1 MRVKVHTRHRILDG
15 FFKVD
20 EVKLQYEKFDGSMTP
35 VITRL
40 NFERG
45 DSVAAVVLNTDTRK
59 IILVNQFKYPSY
71 EKGPGWIT
79 EVVAGMVG
87 DGESPE
93 SAIEREILEE
103 SGYRTVRLEH
113 ISTFYVSPGGSSER
127 IILFYAEVSDS
138 SRSAPGGGLVSEQED
153 IKLIEIPLSNIG
165 EILASKS
172 IEDAKSI
179 IGLMWL
185 QAHATGNR

>member
-1 MRVKVHTRHRILDG
+1 MKVTVHSKRRILDG

-35 VITRL
+35 VLTRL

-45 DSVAAVVLNTDTRK
+45 DSVAAIILNIDTRK
-59 IILVNQFKYPSY
+59 IILVNQFKYPVY

-87 DGESPE
+87 PGEQPE
-93 SAIEREILEE
+93 SAIQREIVEE
-103 SGYRTVRLEH
+103 SGYQATRLEH

-127 IILFYAEVSDS
+127 IILFYAEVTDS
-138 SRSAPGGGLVSEQED
+138 SRCSTGGGLVSEGED
-153 IKLIEIPLSNIG
+153 IRLIEIPLSEAWDAI
-165 EILASKS
+165 ASQTIK
-172 IEDAKSI
+172 DAKSI
-179 IGLMWL
+179 VALMWL
-185 QAHATGNR
+185 WAREVSKK